1 MHICHVVFVLC
12 QSWAFAVYWV
22 TRATDRLP
30 LSVCTFGKHSC
41 LFTLKSRI
49 GRDAWLDFHQELAGG
64 QCTGPVQVLWSLQ
77 LPTVCLAKYCSNAT
91 AEKASVGFSESLGG
105 GDWQRFCYTFH
116 KRLKDLNDILS
127 WVLTTYFSYSLMNI
141 WWIVSMSQSYELLMG
156 RLTSTCLNNF

>member
-1 MHICHVVFVLC
+1 MLC
-12 QSWAFAVYWV
+12 LFCASSGLLQWLELQ
-22 TRATDRLP
+22 TDSP
-30 LSVCTFGKHSC
+30 FLSVPLESTPC

-64 QCTGPVQVLWSLQ
+64 QCTGPAQVLWSLQ
-77 LPTVCLAKYCSNAT
+77 LPTVSVCLAKYCSNAT
-91 AEKASVGFSESLGG
+91 AEKASAGFSESMCGG
-105 GDWQRFCYTFH
+105 GGWQRFCYTFH